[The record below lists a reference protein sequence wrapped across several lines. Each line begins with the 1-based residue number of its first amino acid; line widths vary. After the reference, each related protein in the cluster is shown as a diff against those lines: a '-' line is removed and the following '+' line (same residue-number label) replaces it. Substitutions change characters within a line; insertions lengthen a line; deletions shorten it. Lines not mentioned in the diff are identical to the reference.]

1 MKKRTLR
8 HRAFLNHPASDCLAV
23 FGWRIDV
30 EKTLD
35 WQSISDKDMIEN
47 EEGSKKKLPK
57 QWSVSADMNISKE
70 ARNYY
75 INRKA
80 DMKAIYRMQKELNLF
95 ITECEKAF
103 KDVEKANAK
112 S

>member
-1 MKKRTLR
+1 MRKRTLR

-30 EKTLD
+30 EQTLSWLSD
-35 WQSISDKDMIEN
+35 MDALCDDDKD
-47 EEGSKKKLPK
+47 GKKKRAK
-57 QWSVSADMNISKE
+57 EWCVSADMNISKE
-70 ARNYY
+70 ARNHY

-80 DMKAIYRMQKELNLF
+80 DMKAVYRMQKELNLF